1 MKKFDSSFLDF
12 NYFQKNTRKPDF
24 NNFLDVLYRRVP
36 KRPTLFEFFIN
47 SGDLQKKLYPY
58 EDAPYQSIQS
68 YLNSINAFK
77 HAGYDYYTINSP
89 GFSFKIDK
97 HRTSDQKSISM
108 NHDAP
113 ICDEET
119 FDAYE
124 WESPDDYDYD
134 YLAKLESLLP
144 EGMKLVMWGPGGVLE
159 NVTSLLGFDQL
170 CYLIADD
177 EPFVQKMFDAVGS
190 RLLRYYEIC
199 AKYDSIGALIS
210 NDDWG
215 FNTQTMLKP
224 ADMRKFVFPWH
235 KKIVEAIHAQGKPAI
250 LHSCGNL
257 KDVMDDIIYDMKY
270 DAKHSYEDN
279 ITPVEEAYEL
289 WGDKI
294 AILGGLDLNFI
305 CTATPEE
312 VYNRSVKMLERT
324 AARGGYAL
332 GSGNSIPEYVPEE
345 NFLAML
351 AAVNQNS

>member
-12 NYFQKNTRKPDF
+12 NYFQNNTRKPDF

-47 SGDLQKKLYPY
+47 SSALQKKLYPF
-58 EDAPYQSIQS
+58 EDSPYQSMQS
-68 YLNSINAFK
+68 YLNCINAFK

-89 GFSFKIDK
+89 GFSFKINK
-97 HRTSDQKSISM
+97 HRTSDQKSVSM

-119 FDAYE
+119 FAAYE
-124 WESPDDYDYD
+124 WESPDDYDFE
-134 YLAKLESLLP
+134 YLAKLEPLLP
-144 EGMKLVMWGPGGVLE
+144 EGMKLVMRGPGGVLE
-159 NVTSLLGFDQL
+159 NVTSLLGFDQM

-224 ADMRKFVFPWH
+224 SDMRKFVFPWH
-235 KKIVEAIHAQGKPAI
+235 KRIVEAIHAQGKPAI

-257 KDVMDDIIYDMKY
+257 KDVMDDIIFDMKY

-324 AARGGYAL
+324 ATRGGYAL